1 MDPEHKK
8 RVDRELSELLQETR
22 VVLPGIQV
30 LFAFL
35 LTVPFTQR
43 FDVLDAGDR
52 KVYFAAVICA
62 AVATG
67 LLITPTTHHRLTFR
81 AGDKDLLVRIASQL
95 VLVGAVLVAI
105 TVGLVTYLLGKVVFS
120 AAFGATVAAAIT
132 GCVLLVWFTVPI
144 YLRRRARLADPD
156 DDSPSGS
163 AGAIDLRGAR
173 ADGVTGEA
181 EAATGATTSARAN
194 GGYNGDRR

>member
-1 MDPEHKK
+1 MGESTMDPEHKK

-52 KVYFAAVICA
+52 DVYFAAVICA
-62 AVATG
+62 ALATG
-67 LLITPTTHHRLTFR
+67 LLMTPTTHHRLTFR
-81 AGDKDLLVRIASQL
+81 RGNKDLLVRIANHF
-95 VLVGAVLVAI
+95 VLAGAVLVAI

-120 AAFGATVAAAIT
+120 AAFGAWVAGLLT
-132 GCVLLVWFTVPI
+132 GAVLVVWFTVPI
-144 YLRRRARLADPD
+144 FLRRNPRVVAGE
-156 DDSPSGS
+156 SGQQS
-163 AGAIDLRGAR
+163 QESVDLRDGGHR
-173 ADGVTGEA
+173 AAQGSNGSKHPPTPDRE
-181 EAATGATTSARAN
+181 TTS
-194 GGYNGDRR
+194 